1 MPSPPLLAP
10 KIGIDGVE
18 VRVTTRLGG
27 VSRPPYD
34 TLNLGDHVGD
44 SADHVR
50 ENRRRVGGAIPGDS
64 MSWLRQVHG
73 ARVVEAADGAGTR
86 G

>member
-1 MPSPPLLAP
+1 MPSPPLLTP

-34 TLNLGDHVGD
+34 TLNLAIMLEIARTMCGRIGVG
-44 SADHVR
+44 S
-50 ENRRRVGGAIPGDS
+50 GGRS
-64 MSWLRQVHG
+64 
-73 ARVVEAADGAGTR
+73 R
-86 G
+86 GIR